1 MANKKAVSYFWK
13 IIERLNFDVQH
24 FSRKVLA
31 CRQMM
36 TGISE
41 EAILRQSS
49 CFVSCS
55 IHQFLW
61 GRCIKQVYLEIG
73 EAPSTRGRHL
83 VFVFF
88 FFASLNFKFSLYL
101 SCQGKP
107 AAGQIELALD
117 MKTGRSAVAP
127 KWPETGRWDQSL
139 IWHARRSL
147 RSLGWILCWLVDK
160 TRDIQ
165 VFVLNWIT
173 WLSIR
178 CWMCSS
184 VKQYFVSDF
193 TSTRSARELRS
204 NFFSLSAL
212 WKKVLITENNFCVS
226 WQVDMF
232 IGQ

>member
-1 MANKKAVSYFWK
+1 MSSHDARWIGESLFLSFPHIFVNISSPADFNGQQKAVSYFWK

-83 VFVFF
+83 GFF
-88 FFASLNFKFSLYL
+88 FIFFASLNFKFSLYL

-127 KWPETGRWDQSL
+127 K
-139 IWHARRSL
+139 
-147 RSLGWILCWLVDK
+147 
-160 TRDIQ
+160 
-165 VFVLNWIT
+165 
-173 WLSIR
+173 
-178 CWMCSS
+178 
-184 VKQYFVSDF
+184 
-193 TSTRSARELRS
+193 
-204 NFFSLSAL
+204 
-212 WKKVLITENNFCVS
+212 
-226 WQVDMF
+226 
-232 IGQ
+232 

>member
-1 MANKKAVSYFWK
+1 MSVFSIFPHQNDSCRVTTLDGLVKVYFSRFLIFLSTFPRLQTSMANKKAVSYFWK

-83 VFVFF
+83 GFF
-88 FFASLNFKFSLYL
+88 YYFFCFSQLQVFSLFIL
-101 SCQGKP
+101 P
-107 AAGQIELALD
+107 
-117 MKTGRSAVAP
+117 R
-127 KWPETGRWDQSL
+127 ETCCRANRVGS
-139 IWHARRSL
+139 
-147 RSLGWILCWLVDK
+147 
-160 TRDIQ
+160 
-165 VFVLNWIT
+165 
-173 WLSIR
+173 
-178 CWMCSS
+178 
-184 VKQYFVSDF
+184 
-193 TSTRSARELRS
+193 
-204 NFFSLSAL
+204 
-212 WKKVLITENNFCVS
+212 
-226 WQVDMF
+226 
-232 IGQ
+232 

>member
-1 MANKKAVSYFWK
+1 MSSHDARWIGESLFLSFPHIFVNISSPADFNGQQKAVSYFWK

-83 VFVFF
+83 VFFF
-88 FFASLNFKFSLYL
+88 YYFFCFSQLQVFSLYENWAVGSGAKMTRNRPVGPVADL
-101 SCQGKP
+101 AC
-107 AAGQIELALD
+107 AA
-117 MKTGRSAVAP
+117 
-127 KWPETGRWDQSL
+127 L
-139 IWHARRSL
+139 IAFT
-147 RSLGWILCWLVDK
+147 WLN
-160 TRDIQ
+160 
-165 VFVLNWIT
+165 FVL
-173 WLSIR
+173 
-178 CWMCSS
+178 
-184 VKQYFVSDF
+184 
-193 TSTRSARELRS
+193 
-204 NFFSLSAL
+204 
-212 WKKVLITENNFCVS
+212 
-226 WQVDMF
+226 
-232 IGQ
+232 IGR